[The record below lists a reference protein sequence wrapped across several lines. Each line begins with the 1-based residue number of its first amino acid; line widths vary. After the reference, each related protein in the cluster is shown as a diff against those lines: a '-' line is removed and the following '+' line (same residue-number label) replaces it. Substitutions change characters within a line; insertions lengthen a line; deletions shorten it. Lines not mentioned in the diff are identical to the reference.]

1 MIDIQN
7 RPDIESL
14 VEVTRHSD
22 AMPLS
27 AMHVAGQAGPRHSL
41 QLRVHRPH
49 SASPCRMSR
58 AHTRRSRAQAFVK
71 FVNLVF
77 HRQSEVT
84 VEAYNIIRAAVA
96 NVASSPSSPPPLLMP
111 SMRPGAGDIFHVAGG
126 RPGRAGRR
134 QAGPRLRQV
143 QCTLSGSSSSD

>member
-1 MIDIQN
+1 
-7 RPDIESL
+7 
-14 VEVTRHSD
+14 
-22 AMPLS
+22 
-27 AMHVAGQAGPRHSL
+27 
-41 QLRVHRPH
+41 
-49 SASPCRMSR
+49 MSR

-96 NVASSPSSPPPLLMP
+96 NVASSPSSPPPPPLLMP
-111 SMRPGAGDIFHVAGG
+111 FMRPGAGDIFHVAGG

-143 QCTLSGSSSSD
+143 QCTLSGSSGSD